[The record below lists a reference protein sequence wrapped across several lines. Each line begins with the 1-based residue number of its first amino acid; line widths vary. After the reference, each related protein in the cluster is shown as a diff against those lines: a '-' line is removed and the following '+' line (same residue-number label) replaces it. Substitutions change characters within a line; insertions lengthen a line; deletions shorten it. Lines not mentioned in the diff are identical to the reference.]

1 LLFKRVL
8 QGSSMPVI
16 TGILEA
22 IIPYPII
29 LVDLTSD
36 SLHVSRSPD
45 AERFSDREW
54 AELVQGPGA
63 PSLIRLVQQTQSSEF
78 QRLTTVRVAA
88 PRTAFEREAYVEPL
102 RVDGDTVGGL
112 IIFPRQR
119 GLDRLDL
126 LIAIDM
132 KFALC
137 VQLMRTHIQQHS
149 RESQVSELFMMLFER
164 RWSDARQVQIRASRL
179 GVEVGTSALLLALDL
194 EGARHPEKLDSKHLL
209 RSLYGR
215 VRASCPGA
223 AIFEGNGMLFIH
235 VPCLAEGSENI
246 TATVGRQM
254 LEAVRWHGRSRPVL
268 AVGPLCRQLED
279 YEGAHEQCLRLLTL
293 ARILGRQGI
302 VRQHEFGP
310 FPMLLSALD
319 QKAVSAFTDEVL
331 GRLEL
336 YDEANGTDML
346 RTASAF
352 IDQGCRFQ
360 STAEFLRIHI
370 STLRY
375 RLQRIEELF
384 GLDLEDAEQRFSLSL
399 AVRLRTLM
407 RNRSDTC

>member
-1 LLFKRVL
+1 
-8 QGSSMPVI
+8 
-16 TGILEA
+16 
-22 IIPYPII
+22 
-29 LVDLTSD
+29 
-36 SLHVSRSPD
+36 
-45 AERFSDREW
+45 
-54 AELVQGPGA
+54 
-63 PSLIRLVQQTQSSEF
+63 
-78 QRLTTVRVAA
+78 
-88 PRTAFEREAYVEPL
+88 
-102 RVDGDTVGGL
+102 VDGDTVGGL

-215 VRASCPGA
+215 LPASYRGA
-223 AIFEGNGMLFIH
+223 AIFEGDGMLFIH
-235 VPCLAEGSENI
+235 VPCLAEDFENI

-336 YDEANGTDML
+336 YDQANGTDML

-360 STAEFLRIHI
+360 STAKFLRIHI

-399 AVRLRTLM
+399 AVRPRTLLC
-407 RNRSDTC
+407 NRSDTC